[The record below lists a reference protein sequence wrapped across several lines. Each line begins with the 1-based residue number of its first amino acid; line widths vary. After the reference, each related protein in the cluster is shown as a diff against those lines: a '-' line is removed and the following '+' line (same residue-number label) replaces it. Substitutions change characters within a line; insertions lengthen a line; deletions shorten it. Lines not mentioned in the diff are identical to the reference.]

1 MCFLCLEERRKAQS
15 SSKQS
20 TGPRE
25 SPFFF
30 FFGSRECLDLV
41 VIAWLIKPWFVS

>member
-1 MCFLCLEERRKAQS
+1 MFFVFGREEK
-15 SSKQS
+15 SSKFVQAEHRTKGIS
-20 TGPRE
+20 I
-25 SPFFF
+25 FF